1 MVIYDPI
8 KHIVLF
14 DDEPKRAGFRLD
26 KIELLVCNSQMV
38 DIDLSRPKNSFSDD
52 SLCQF
57 SLLIGVNGVGK
68 TTILRSIIDFF
79 IDFHE
84 YYNHNGYRMTPRK
97 NIQVVGVKY
106 QANGNSYYVYKNNNE
121 KKFYVND
128 SDMLNMNIPIPNIV
142 ASCFGVFD
150 KFPIKNT
157 MSLSTNRYNVPF
169 YTYVG
174 ARAANNTFSA
184 SSSLFHMLYNL
195 LSLEKAETILKV
207 RDILK
212 YMGYDDRMRLTCRFK
227 QLANVQS
234 FRGFVQALK
243 KEMDLRSE
251 ERR

>member
-1 MVIYDPI
+1 MVTYDPI
-8 KHIVLF
+8 KHIISF
-14 DDEPKRAGFRLD
+14 DDEPKKSGFRLD
-26 KIELLVCNSQMV
+26 KIELLVCNNQMV
-38 DIDLSRPKNSFSDD
+38 DIDLSRQKVSLFDD
-52 SLCQF
+52 SFCQF

-68 TTILRSIIDFF
+68 TTILRGIVDFF

-84 YYNHNGYRMTPRK
+84 YYNHDGYRVTSRK

-106 QANGNSYYVYKNNNE
+106 QANGNSYYVCKNENE

-128 SDMLNMNIPIPNIV
+128 SDILNRNIPIPNIV

-195 LSLEKAETILKV
+195 LSLKKAETILKV

-234 FRGFVQALK
+234 FSGFVQ
-243 KEMDLRSE
+243 S
-251 ERR
+251 

>member
-8 KHIVLF
+8 NHLVLF
-14 DDEPKRAGFRLD
+14 EDEPKRAGFRLD

-38 DIDLSRPKNSFSDD
+38 DIDLSRQKDSFFDD

-57 SLLIGVNGVGK
+57 SLLIGINGVGK
-68 TTILRSIIDFF
+68 TTILRSIVDFF

-106 QANGNSYYVYKNNNE
+106 QTNRNSYYVYKNDNE

-128 SDMLNMNIPIPNIV
+128 SDILNKKIPIPNIV
-142 ASCFGVFD
+142 ASCFSVFD

-184 SSSLFHMLYNL
+184 SSSLF
-195 LSLEKAETILKV
+195 
-207 RDILK
+207 
-212 YMGYDDRMRLTCRFK
+212 TCCIIC
-227 QLANVQS
+227 
-234 FRGFVQALK
+234 
-243 KEMDLRSE
+243 
-251 ERR
+251 

>member
-8 KHIVLF
+8 KHFVLF
-14 DDEPKRAGFRLD
+14 DYEPKRAGFRLD
-26 KIELLVCNSQMV
+26 NIELLVCNSQMV
-38 DIDLSRPKNSFSDD
+38 DIDLSRQKDSFFDD

-106 QANGNSYYVYKNNNE
+106 QANGNSYYVYKNDNE

-128 SDMLNMNIPIPNIV
+128 SDILNKVIPIPNIV

-150 KFPIKNT
+150 KFPMLDYCRT
-157 MSLSTNRYNVPF
+157 VERECTA
-169 YTYVG
+169 YV
-174 ARAANNTFSA
+174 
-184 SSSLFHMLYNL
+184 
-195 LSLEKAETILKV
+195 
-207 RDILK
+207 
-212 YMGYDDRMRLTCRFK
+212 
-227 QLANVQS
+227 
-234 FRGFVQALK
+234 
-243 KEMDLRSE
+243 E
-251 ERR
+251 ERLWKVSAFNP